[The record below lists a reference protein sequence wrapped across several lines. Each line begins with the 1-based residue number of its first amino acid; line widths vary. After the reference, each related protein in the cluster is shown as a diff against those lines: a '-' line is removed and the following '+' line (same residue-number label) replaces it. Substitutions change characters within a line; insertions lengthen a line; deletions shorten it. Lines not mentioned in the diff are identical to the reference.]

1 MTFEIFRTLEAPIAI
16 RTITVVPRASGL
28 HIHKQSTPE
37 LAYVSSSYSVWG
49 IKHPFKYFTF
59 LVLGEFFQGAK
70 NVNPDA
76 HSQALLVILEPVTE
90 PYTCQ

>member
-1 MTFEIFRTLEAPIAI
+1 MVQCAG
-16 RTITVVPRASGL
+16 GL
-28 HIHKQSTPE
+28 HIPEQSTPE

-59 LVLGEFFQGAK
+59 LVLARFSQGAK

-76 HSQALLVILEPVTE
+76 HSRALLVILEPVTE
-90 PYTCQ
+90 PYACQ